1 MRTRTASTP
10 ITNLQGLM
18 AGFLRL
24 QRRTT
29 AAMQVVAAARRV
41 DRERMDVDETTYVG
55 LLEHVEALHDALAA
69 FDHELAYQE
78 RDPAAACGIEFR

>member
-1 MRTRTASTP
+1 MRQRTQSTP
-10 ITNLQGLM
+10 IVDLQGLM

-24 QRRTT
+24 QRRTR
-29 AAMQVVAAARRV
+29 AAMQVVAAARTV

-69 FDHELAYQE
+69 FDRELAYQE
-78 RDPAAACGIEFR
+78 RGPAAVCGLEYR

>member
-1 MRTRTASTP
+1 MRQRTENTP
-10 ITNLQGLM
+10 ILNLQGLM

-29 AAMQVVAAARRV
+29 AAMKVVAAARMV

-55 LLEHVEALHDALAA
+55 LRGHVEALHDALAA
-69 FDHELAYQE
+69 FDRELAYQE
-78 RDPAAACGIEFR
+78 RDPAAVCGLESR